1 MHALDIVTRLVAQG
15 LEEGAFPSAAVA
27 VGRGETLLYTHVAG
41 VTKLRGGLPVTED
54 TLYDMASVTK
64 LFSTAPVAWHAIER
78 GMLTLDDTLGDFF
91 DAPED
96 KHDITIRQL
105 LTHTAGFAPS
115 LHIWQACQ
123 DPEQVAEY
131 ILSQPLAYAPGTD
144 VRYSCTGFIT
154 LGKLL
159 EKVYG
164 ERLDALAKRLVFE
177 PLGMRDTGYNPAF
190 SPNIAATEIDPAT
203 GAPIQGVVHDENA
216 RFLGGVSGN
225 AGIFSDVYDMIAFA
239 QMLADGG
246 GGYLSPAMLAR
257 ATRCYTDGFDAHRGL
272 GFHLGGTPC
281 SFMGDLFPPCSFGH
295 TGFTGTSLVVDP
307 TTGFFV
313 VLLTNRVHPT
323 RESAGLFRFRRAFHN
338 ALYAAFSRADDQK
351 TSFSLKNLHK

>member
-1 MHALDIVTRLVAQG
+1 MDMTNLMRALLERG
-15 LEEGAFPSAAVA
+15 LSEGCYPGAVA
-27 VGRGETLLYTHVAG
+27 ACGDQGHVYALSAVGKIANDGPNATAET
-41 VTKLRGGLPVTED
+41 R
-54 TLYDMASVTK
+54 YDMASLTK
-64 LFSTAPVAWHAIER
+64 VLGPTMVGLRAIED
-78 GMLTLDDTLGDFF
+78 GDLTLDDPLARFF
-91 DAPED
+91 EEVPQD
-96 KHDITIRQL
+96 KRDITVFQL
-105 LTHTAGFAPS
+105 MTHTAGFTPSFRIEREADAP
-115 LHIWQACQ
+115 Q
-123 DPEQVAEY
+123 DALRA
-131 ILSQPLAYAPGTD
+131 IFARPLDGRPGEKPS
-144 VRYSCTGFIT
+144 YSCIGYIT
-154 LGKLL
+154 FAKLL
-159 EKVYG
+159 ERVYG
-164 ERLDALAKRLVFE
+164 QGIDTLTRERVFA
-177 PLGMRDTGYNPAF
+177 PLGMTHTGYCPAGG
-190 SPNIAATEIDPAT
+190 NIASTEIDPDT
-203 GAPIQGVVHDENA
+203 GRALCGVVHDENA

>member
-216 RFLGGVSGN
+216 RFLGGVAGN
-225 AGIFSDVYDMIAFA
+225 AGVFSTLNDSVRFA
-239 QMLADGG
+239 RMLATGG
-246 GGYLSPAMLAR
+246 RGLVCPATLKKAAR
-257 ATRCYTDGFDAHRGL
+257 NYTPGMDTHRGL
-272 GFHLGGTPC
+272 GLHIAGLPG
-281 SFMGDLFPPCSFGH
+281 SYAGDLFPDNSFGH
-295 TGFTGTSLVVDP
+295 TGFTGTSIVVSPDD
-307 TTGFFV
+307 GLYV
-313 VLLTNRVHPT
+313 VFLTNRVHPT
-323 RESAGLFRFRRAFHN
+323 RDNGAHIRYRRLIHN
-338 ALYAAFSRADDQK
+338 AVYAAVTGRE
-351 TSFSLKNLHK
+351 